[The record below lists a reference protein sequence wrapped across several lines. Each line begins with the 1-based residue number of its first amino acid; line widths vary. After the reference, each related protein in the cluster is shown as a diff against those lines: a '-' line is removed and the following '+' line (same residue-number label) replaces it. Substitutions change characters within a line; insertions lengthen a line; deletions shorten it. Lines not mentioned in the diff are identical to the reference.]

1 MAIASKF
8 APGWFP
14 AIASWWMAPTSCATA
29 RRSTSEPRP
38 TATLPPRTPEPPRDP
53 ERPARSGIR
62 TADQNNE
69 PVAAVHFTARRDHP
83 PDDCDHAVR
92 PARIQVPAGRRFA
105 RSGLSDHPGTNVL
118 PRRKSRRDDVFG
130 DRAAG

>member
-14 AIASWWMAPTSCATA
+14 AIASGWLPLTRWPTA

-69 PVAAVHFTARRDHP
+69 PVAAVHFTAPRDHP
-83 PDDCDHAVR
+83 PGNFEHAV
-92 PARIQVPAGRRFA
+92 PAARIQVPAGRRFA

-118 PRRKSRRDDVFG
+118 PR
-130 DRAAG
+130 